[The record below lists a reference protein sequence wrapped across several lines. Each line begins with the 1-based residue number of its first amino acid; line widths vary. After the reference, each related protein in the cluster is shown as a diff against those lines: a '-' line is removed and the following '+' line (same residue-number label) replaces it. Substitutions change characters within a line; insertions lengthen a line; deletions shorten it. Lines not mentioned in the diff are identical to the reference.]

1 MDPLAPLIDALHA
14 EGRPRV
20 WSLVITVM
28 GDAVQPRGG
37 RVALARL
44 ALILGRLGVE
54 PGALRTALS
63 RLARDGWV
71 VRERTGRVSH
81 YRLSARGLAEYE
93 PAARRIYAAPAK
105 TPVVWTLA
113 LTEDAADGFSLGG
126 GLSLISGPEAKAGT
140 ALSVTGGLRC
150 APGIGTKLMPP
161 EQRTALDRLFADLD
175 CLDPAELSPGDA
187 MAARTLLIHRW
198 RRISLRWPDLPAPLA
213 PVPPGPARPRV
224 AAAYRRLLPVSEAWL
239 SDPETGAEPLP
250 GADASLAR
258 RFTQS

>member
-1 MDPLAPLIDALHA
+1 MDPLAPLIDAHNA

-20 WSLVITVM
+20 WSLAMTVM

-44 ALILGRLGVE
+44 ALILSRIGVE

-81 YRLSARGLAEYE
+81 YRMSARGLAEYE
-93 PAARRIYAAPAK
+93 PAARRIYAAPARSS
-105 TPVVWTLA
+105 VVWTLA
-113 LTEDAADGFSLGG
+113 ITEDGTDGYPLGG
-126 GLSLISGPEAKAGT
+126 GLRLIPGPEPKSGA
-140 ALSVTGGLRC
+140 ALSVTGGLCC
-150 APGIGTKLMPP
+150 APGIGMELMPP
-161 EQRTALDRLFADLD
+161 EQRAALDRLFADLD
-175 CLDPAELSPGDA
+175 RLDAADLGAGDA
-187 MAARTLLIHRW
+187 MVARTLLIHRW
-198 RRISLRWPDLPAPLA
+198 RRIALRWPDLPVPLA

-224 AAAYRRLLPVSEAWL
+224 AAAYRRLLPASEAWL

-250 GADASLAR
+250 EADASLAR
-258 RFTQS
+258 RFTRL